1 MSGQLTSHYTTTQ
14 VLNQESVLTAVE
26 QSLAMIEFDAQGQ
39 VLWANENFAQ
49 AMGYRPEEMPGM
61 IHREFCSTDF
71 VNSAEYDL
79 LWDNLRSGRPFQDKI
94 LRMTKN
100 GGMIWLEAT
109 YMPIRNAEGIVEAVL
124 KIATDINVREQAT
137 AKITGELLEMSEEL
151 LGRAKTGIAQSQDVE
166 LAIEKV
172 ATETD
177 GNMVLLREL
186 EKQTELISG
195 MVQTI
200 RDVASQTNLLA
211 LNAAIEAAHA
221 GEHGRGF
228 NVVATEVRKLAG
240 QVQEATKEVGTY
252 VEGIVTR
259 VNEMTKGTTQSKSA
273 VAESQH
279 RIQQAVNEFIGIGE
293 AAVQLDAQAKELRIT
308 MQ

>member
-1 MSGQLTSHYTTTQ
+1 MSGLLTNNYTTTQ
-14 VLNQESVLTAVE
+14 VLDQDSVLTAVE
-26 QSLAMIEFDAQGQ
+26 QSLAMIEFDAQGK
-39 VLWANENFAQ
+39 VLWVNANFAQ
-49 AMGYRPEEMPGM
+49 AMGYQSEEMLGM
-61 IHREFCSTDF
+61 MHRQFCSTDF
-71 VNSAEYDL
+71 VNSAEYAL

-100 GGMIWLEAT
+100 GSMIWLEAT
-109 YMPIRNAEGIVEAVL
+109 YMPIRNAEGHVEAVL
-124 KIATDINVREQAT
+124 KIATDINIREQAT

-151 LGRAKTGIAQSQDVE
+151 LGRAKMGIAQSQDVE

-172 ATETD
+172 VSETD
-177 GNMVLLREL
+177 GMMVLLREL

-195 MVQTI
+195 IVRTI
-200 RDVASQTNLLA
+200 RDVATQTNLLA

-228 NVVATEVRKLAG
+228 NVVATEVRNLAG

-259 VNEMTKGTTQSKSA
+259 VHEMTKGTTQSKSA
-273 VAESQH
+273 VAVSQQ
-279 RIQQAVNEFIGIGE
+279 RIQQAVNEFMGIGE

>member
-1 MSGQLTSHYTTTQ
+1 MSVLRTSNYTTTQ
-14 VLNQESVLTAVE
+14 VLDQESVLTAVE
-26 QSLAMIEFDAQGQ
+26 QSLAMIEFDAQGK
-39 VLWANENFAQ
+39 VLWVNANFAQ
-49 AMGYRPEEMPGM
+49 AMGYQSEEMLGM
-61 IHREFCSTDF
+61 MHQQFCSTDF
-71 VNSAEYDL
+71 VNSAEYAL

-100 GGMIWLEAT
+100 GSMIWLEAT
-109 YMPIRNAEGIVEAVL
+109 YMPIRNAQGHVGAVL
-124 KIATDINVREQAT
+124 KIATDINDREQAT
-137 AKITGELLEMSEEL
+137 AKITGELLDMSEEL
-151 LGRAKTGIAQSQDVE
+151 LGRAKAGIAQSQDVE

-172 ATETD
+172 ASETD
-177 GNMVLLREL
+177 GIMVLLREL

-195 MVQTI
+195 IVRTI

-228 NVVATEVRKLAG
+228 NVVATEVRNLAG

-252 VEGIVTR
+252 VKGIVTR
-259 VNEMTKGTTQSKSA
+259 VNEMTQGTTQTKSA
-273 VAESQH
+273 VAESQQ
-279 RIQQAVNEFIGIGE
+279 RIQQAVNEFMGIGE
-293 AAVQLDAQAKELRIT
+293 AAVQLDTQAKELRIT